1 MSNLRNSNI
10 SVACVVGFHEGT
22 QSTSAKVKYVVIYL
36 PTLRRTLT
44 ACTREAT
51 EAVARRATELDMVI
65 NWPLLKS
72 KRYSEV
78 YTDVAAIRSIA
89 PHPVLLKVILET
101 SQLSRHEIIAGCEI
115 AKAAQADFV
124 KTSTGFN
131 GSGATTENVG
141 LMKSLVAP
149 CEIRV
154 KASGG
159 VKTVNECVAMME
171 AGADRIGTSSGVWII
186 NEALSLLDQAT
197 HDASS
202 GQGHSGQRPPAALT
216 RVFSSSEDEVPY

>member
-1 MSNLRNSNI
+1 
-10 SVACVVGFHEGT
+10 
-22 QSTSAKVKYVVIYL
+22 
-36 PTLRRTLT
+36 
-44 ACTREAT
+44 
-51 EAVARRATELDMVI
+51 MVI
-65 NWPLLKS
+65 NWPLLKE

-78 YTDVAAIRSIA
+78 YTDIAAVRSTA

-101 SQLSRHEIIAGCEI
+101 SRLSRHEIIAGCKI
-115 AKAAQADFV
+115 AEAARADFA

-131 GSGATTENVG
+131 GSGATTANVG
-141 LMKSLVAP
+141 LIKSVVGASGMK
-149 CEIRV
+149 V

-202 GQGHSGQRPPAALT
+202 GRGHAGMRPPAALT
-216 RVFSSSEDEVPY
+216 RVFSSSEDDVPY